1 MQVIQLYIEGNQL
14 ELFKDESVSI
24 TDSIKSVRDIAKVF
38 TAFSKTFTVPAS
50 RNNNKIFKHYYN
62 YDIVNGFDARIRK
75 DANIELNNLPYKKG
89 KIKLEGVDLKNN
101 KPYSYKITFFGSTV
115 ELKDILGDDK
125 LSAIT
130 SLTTYNELYDYTT
143 IKTFLGLNPNTND
156 VIVPLITHSQRLYY
170 EDGVHGEDTGN
181 LWYESG
187 TGTSH
192 HHGVLWSELKYAIR
206 LDAILKQIESFY
218 GISFSSDFFNNSNDH
233 YHNLFMWLHRKKG
246 NVENPSGLTENIVDG
261 FTNETDGNTATAIQY
276 NEQLTLNGTE
286 SFYTSKELTLNTTST
301 DTYRVSVKR
310 SGIEIFNSGDVTGN
324 QTLDLTSYSFGSLPI
339 TIYIQGEDAIVFS
352 KIEWDIE
359 YSPNTAFTKTYD
371 TGTHSYDASFI
382 FDITQQ
388 IPDIKVIDF
397 ISGLFKMFNLTAY
410 VENDV
415 IVVKTLD
422 DFYSGGTTYDISKY
436 VDVNTSQ
443 VNIALPYRKI
453 NFTHGDTKTFFAA
466 NHNQLFGKEWGK
478 EEYTNQEN
486 LDGGIYDLTT
496 PFSQMKF
503 ERIYDTTSGNITT
516 IQWGYSVDDNRES
529 YKGKPLIF
537 YPIKIPSATE
547 ISYLENG
554 GHSATTQYNIPSNSV
569 SYASAFS
576 KENINF
582 YLENNEYTADTTFTD
597 TLFESYYKNYIV
609 SAFNEKNRITKV
621 TAYLPIRIIRVLSV
635 ADKIIINGKQYK
647 INSLKIN
654 LLDGKSDLELLND
667 L

>member
-1 MQVIQLYIEGNQL
+1 MQVIQLYIEGDPI

-62 YDIVNGFDARIRK
+62 FDIVNGFDARIRK

-101 KPYSYKITFFGSTV
+101 KPYAYKITFFGSTV

-130 SLTTYNELYDYTT
+130 SLTTYNRLYDDTT
-143 IKTFLGLNPNTND
+143 IEDYLGRNPNSNNI
-156 VIVPLITHSQRLYY
+156 IVPLITHTKRLFYDSVSHNVGDGNLYY
-170 EDGVHGEDTGN
+170 HTGSGNN
-181 LWYESG
+181 L
-187 TGTSH
+187 
-192 HHGVLWSELKYAIR
+192 HGVDWNELKYAIR

-218 GISFSSDFFNNSNDH
+218 GISFSSDFFNNTNDH
-233 YHNLFMWLHRKKG
+233 YYNLFMWLHRKKG
-246 NVENPSGLTENIVDG
+246 EVESPSGVEEDIVDT
-261 FTNETDGNTATAIQY
+261 FTNETDSNTASAIQY

-286 SFYTSKELTLNTTST
+286 SFYTDKILTLNTTST

-310 SGIEIFNSGDVTGN
+310 SGIEIFNSGDVTSN
-324 QTLDLTSYSFGSLPI
+324 QTIDLSSYNFGSQPI
-339 TIYIQGEDAIVFS
+339 TVYIQGENPIVFTN
-352 KIEWDIE
+352 IQWYIE
-359 YSPNTAFTKTYD
+359 YSPNTSYTKTYS
-371 TGTHSYDASFI
+371 TTYSYGASFI

-422 DFYSGGTTYDISKY
+422 DFYAGGTTYDISKY
-436 VDVNTSQ
+436 VDIEKSNVN
-443 VNIALPYRKI
+443 VALPYRKI
-453 NFTHGDTKTFFAA
+453 NFTHGDTETFLAE

-486 LDGGIYDLTT
+486 LDGGIYDLKT

-503 ERIYDTTSGNITT
+503 ERLYDDATGSITS

-529 YKGKPLIF
+529 YIGKPLIF
-537 YPIKIPSATE
+537 YPILQPVATA
-547 ISYLENG
+547 ISFLGNG
-554 GHSATTQYNIPSNSV
+554 THISISDYNIPSNSV
-569 SYASAFS
+569 SYSSVFS

-597 TLFESYYKNYIV
+597 TLFESYYKNYIT

>member
-1 MQVIQLYIEGNQL
+1 VQVIQLYIEGNPI
-14 ELFKDESVSI
+14 ELFKDESISI

-62 YDIVNGFDARIRK
+62 FDIVNGFDARIRK

-101 KPYSYKITFFGSTV
+101 KPYAYKITFFGSTV

-130 SLTTYNELYDYTT
+130 SLTTYNRLYDDTT
-143 IKTFLGLNPNTND
+143 IQDYLGRNPNSND
-156 VIVPLITHSQRLYY
+156 IIVPLITHTKRLFYDSVSHNNGDGNLYY
-170 EDGVHGEDTGN
+170 HTGSGNN
-181 LWYESG
+181 L
-187 TGTSH
+187 
-192 HHGVLWSELKYAIR
+192 HGVDWNELKYAIR

-218 GISFSSDFFNNSNDH
+218 GISFSSDFFNSSNDH

-246 NVENPSGLTENIVDG
+246 EVESPSGVEEDIVNT
-261 FTNETDGNTATAIQY
+261 FTNETDSNTATAIQY
-276 NEQLTLNGTE
+276 NEQLWLFGTE
-286 SFYTSKELTLNTTST
+286 SYYTDKRLILSTTNTT

-310 SGIEIFNSGDVTGN
+310 SGIEIFNTGDVTGS
-324 QTLDLTSYSFGSLPI
+324 QTLDLSSYNFGSQPI
-339 TIYIQGEDAIVFS
+339 MVYIQGENPIVFTN
-352 KIEWDIE
+352 IQWFIE
-359 YSPNTAFTKTYD
+359 YSPNAVFTKTYS
-371 TGTHSYDASFI
+371 TTYSYGASFI

-422 DFYSGGTTYDISKY
+422 DFYAGGTTYDISKY
-436 VDVNTSQ
+436 VDIEKSNVN
-443 VNIALPYRKI
+443 VALPYRKI

-486 LDGGIYDLTT
+486 LDGGIYDLVT

-503 ERIYDTTSGNITT
+503 ERLYDDATGNITT
-516 IQWGYSVDDNRES
+516 IQWGYSVDDNSES

-537 YPIKIPSATE
+537 YPIKIPSATA
-547 ISYLENG
+547 ISFLGNG
-554 GHSATTQYNIPSNSV
+554 THISTSDYNIPSNSV
-569 SYASAFS
+569 SYSSAFS

-582 YLENNEYTADTTFTD
+582 YLENNEYTGDTTFTD
-597 TLFESYYKNYIV
+597 TLFESYYKNYIT

>member
-1 MQVIQLYIEGNQL
+1 MQVIQLYIEGNPI

-62 YDIVNGFDARIRK
+62 FDIVNGFDARIRK

-89 KIKLEGVDLKNN
+89 KIKLEGVDLRNN
-101 KPYSYKITFFGSTV
+101 KPYAYKITFFGSTV

-130 SLTTYNELYDYTT
+130 TLTTYNRLYDDTT
-143 IKTFLGLNPNTND
+143 IQDYLGRNPNSND
-156 VIVPLITHSQRLYY
+156 IIVPLITHTKRLFYDSVSHNIGDGNLYY
-170 EDGVHGEDTGN
+170 HTGGGNN
-181 LWYESG
+181 L
-187 TGTSH
+187 
-192 HHGVLWSELKYAIR
+192 HGVDWNELKYAIR

-218 GISFSSDFFNNSNDH
+218 GISFSSDFFNSSNDH

-261 FTNETDGNTATAIQY
+261 FTNETDGNTASAIQY

-324 QTLDLTSYSFGSLPI
+324 QILDLTSYSFGSLPI

-359 YSPNTAFTKTYD
+359 YSPNAAFTKTYD
-371 TGTHSYDASFI
+371 TGTHSYNASFI

-388 IPDIKVIDF
+388 IPDIKSIDF
-397 ISGLFKMFNLTAY
+397 ISGLFKLFNLTAY

-422 DFYSGGTTYDISKY
+422 DFYAGGTTYDISKY
-436 VDVNTSQ
+436 VDIEKSNVN
-443 VNIALPYRKI
+443 VALPYRKI
-453 NFTHGDTKTFFAA
+453 NFTHGDTKAFFAS

-486 LDGGIYDLTT
+486 LDGGIYDLVT

-503 ERIYDTTSGNITT
+503 ERLYDDATGNITL
-516 IQWGYSVDDNRES
+516 IQWGYSVDDNQES
-529 YKGKPLIF
+529 YIGKPLIF
-537 YPIKIPSATE
+537 YPILQPVATA
-547 ISYLENG
+547 ISFLGNG
-554 GHSATTQYNIPSNSV
+554 THISTSDYNIPSNSV
-569 SYASAFS
+569 SYSSAFS

-597 TLFESYYKNYIV
+597 TLFESYYKNYIT

>member
-1 MQVIQLYIEGNQL
+1 MQVIQLYIEGNPI

-62 YDIVNGFDARIRK
+62 FDIVNGFDARIRK

-89 KIKLEGVDLKNN
+89 KIKLEGVDLRNN
-101 KPYSYKITFFGSTV
+101 KPYAYKITFFGSTV

-130 SLTTYNELYDYTT
+130 SLTTYNRLYNDTT
-143 IKTFLGLNPNTND
+143 IQDYLGRNPNSND
-156 VIVPLITHSQRLYY
+156 IIVPLITHTKRLFYDSVSHNIGDGNLYY
-170 EDGVHGEDTGN
+170 HTGSGNN
-181 LWYESG
+181 L
-187 TGTSH
+187 
-192 HHGVLWSELKYAIR
+192 HGVDWNELKYAIR

-233 YHNLFMWLHRKKG
+233 YYNLFMWLHRKKG
-246 NVENPSGLTENIVDG
+246 KVESPSGVEEAIVDT
-261 FTNETDGNTATAIQY
+261 FTNETDSNTASRIQY
-276 NEQLTLNGTE
+276 NEQLWLFGVE
-286 SFYTSKELTLNTTST
+286 SFYTYKRLLLNTSNTT

-310 SGIEIFNSGDVTGN
+310 SGIEIFNTGDVTGN
-324 QTLDLTSYSFGSLPI
+324 QTLNLSSYNFGSQPI
-339 TIYIQGEDAIVFS
+339 TVYIQGENPIVFTN
-352 KIEWDIE
+352 IQWYIE
-359 YSPNTAFTKTYD
+359 YSPNAVFTKTYS
-371 TGTHSYDASFI
+371 TTYSYGATFI

-422 DFYSGGTTYDISKY
+422 DFYAGGTTYDISKY
-436 VDVNTSQ
+436 VDIEKSNVN
-443 VNIALPYRKI
+443 VALPYRKI
-453 NFTHGDTKTFFAA
+453 NFTHGDTKAFFAS

-486 LDGGIYDLTT
+486 LDGGIYDLVT

-503 ERIYDTTSGNITT
+503 ERLYDDATGNITL
-516 IQWGYSVDDNRES
+516 IQWGYSVDDNQES
-529 YKGKPLIF
+529 YIGKPLIF
-537 YPIKIPSATE
+537 YPILQPVATA
-547 ISYLENG
+547 ISFLGNG
-554 GHSATTQYNIPSNSV
+554 THISTSDYNIPSNSV
-569 SYASAFS
+569 SYSSAFS

-597 TLFESYYKNYIV
+597 TLFESYYKNYIT